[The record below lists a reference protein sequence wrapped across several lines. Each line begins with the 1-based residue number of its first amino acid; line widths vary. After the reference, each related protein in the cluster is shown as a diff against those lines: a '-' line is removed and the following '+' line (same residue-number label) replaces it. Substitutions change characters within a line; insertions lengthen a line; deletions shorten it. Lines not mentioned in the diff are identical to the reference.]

1 MKENN
6 MNKDNIKNP
15 FTIRT
20 ETQVFWGTF
29 DDMYKAKLRPKRQ
42 HIFHVNNISLK
53 NESPNN
59 NNKLEISDPII
70 ALTIKNG
77 LWGYFHF
84 IRDILAEIEII
95 KNHYPKA
102 KIKIFQLCE
111 DGNFNWFFSVL
122 KKREIFESYEIT
134 DKDIIRIDSYSEI
147 VIKKLLFIYNDQ
159 NYLTNSIVE
168 VYQPYDFDLSSDED
182 TWSIEYKESI
192 QERFLK
198 NPTLHGKRKI
208 FISRAHDDKRLRK
221 DSETLY
227 KAFHGYPLSL
237 ENLELFNQIPASKYA
252 EYADRPLTLINE
264 KKIEKFFEQAGYE
277 IIDPGES
284 FETLQE
290 QAELYNSASHIVSLP
305 GAGLVNCCFANPN
318 VKVLILNNT
327 DSYEFPH
334 REIVRSLGIFCV
346 ESPKRVVHGHKIY
359 SAEEIFD
366 SVKKNYPEFLV

>member
-6 MNKDNIKNP
+6 MTKDNVKNP
-15 FTIRT
+15 FTINT
-20 ETQVFWGTF
+20 ETQVFSGTF
-29 DDMYKAKLRPKRQ
+29 DSIYKTKLRPRNQ

-53 NESPNN
+53 NKSPNN
-59 NNKLEISDPII
+59 NNKIEISEPVI

-84 IRDILAEIEII
+84 IRDILGEMEII
-95 KNHYPKA
+95 KNHYPQA
-102 KIKIFQLCE
+102 KIKIFQFCE
-111 DGNFNWFFSVL
+111 DHDFNWFLSVL
-122 KKREIFESYEIT
+122 KKRKILEAYEIT
-134 DKDIIRIDSYSEI
+134 DKDIVNINSYSEI
-147 VIKKLLFIYNDQ
+147 IIKKLLFIYSDQ
-159 NYLTNSIVE
+159 NYLANSIVE
-168 VYQPYDFDLSSDED
+168 VYHPYDFDFESDQD
-182 TWSIEYKESI
+182 TWSMEYKKSI
-192 QERFLK
+192 QEKFLK
-198 NPTLHGKRKI
+198 NPTMQGKRKI
-208 FISRAHDDKRLRK
+208 FISRSHDDKRLRRN
-221 DSETLY
+221 SETLY
-227 KAFHGYPLSL
+227 KAFHGHPLSSKD
-237 ENLELFNQIPASKYA
+237 LELFNQIPASKYA

-305 GAGLVNCCFANPN
+305 GAGLSNCCFANPN

-346 ESPKRVVHGHKIY
+346 ESPTRVVHGHKIY

-366 SVKKNYPEFLV
+366 SVKKNYPEFLI